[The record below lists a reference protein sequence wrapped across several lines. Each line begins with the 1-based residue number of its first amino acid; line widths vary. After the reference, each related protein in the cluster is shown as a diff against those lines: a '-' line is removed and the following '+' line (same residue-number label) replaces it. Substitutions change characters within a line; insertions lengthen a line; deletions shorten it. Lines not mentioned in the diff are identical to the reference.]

1 MAKNN
6 RKLMMS
12 SEDLQGEIRK
22 RWGEAASS
30 WQRRTAEL
38 REMFCPITSE
48 LIAAAEIES
57 GDAVLD
63 VAGGA
68 GEPALTIVRK
78 VGPLG
83 AVMCTDIS
91 QEMLEVAQ
99 HEALVQRL
107 ENIAFY
113 TTGAESL
120 PFDNA
125 IFDAV
130 TCRLGAMFFSDPVAS
145 VSQMLRVAKPGAK
158 IAFAVWSGYEENPF
172 FSMVDR
178 FLPGDE
184 TAPQKDH
191 VPGAFRYGEPGKLS
205 SLLNAAGTRET
216 TEAFLDFKI
225 RASVTLEQFWSL
237 KVDLSYSVKAALADL
252 SEAEGLLLAR
262 EVTSAVKPYFGSGQ
276 LEMPARVL
284 VVSGRKKH

>member
-38 REMFCPITSE
+38 REMFGPITSE
-48 LIAAAEIES
+48 LIAAAAIES

-63 VAGGA
+63 VAGGT

-91 QEMLEVAQ
+91 REMLEVAQ

-120 PFDNA
+120 PFDDA
-125 IFDAV
+125 VFDGV
-130 TCRLGAMFFSDPVAS
+130 TCRLGAMFFSDPVAA
-145 VSQMLRVAKPGAK
+145 VSQMLRVAKPGSK

-172 FSMVDR
+172 FSIVDR
-178 FLPGDE
+178 FLPEGE
-184 TAPQKDH
+184 TAPQKDD

-205 SLLNAAGTRET
+205 SLLEQVGTIET
-216 TEAFLDFKI
+216 TETLLDFKM
-225 RASVTLEQFWSL
+225 RASVSLEQFWPL
-237 KVDLSYSVKAALADL
+237 KVDLSISVKAVLADL
-252 SEAEGLLLAR
+252 SEADGLLLAR
-262 EVTSAVKPYFGSGQ
+262 EVTSALKSYFSSGQ
-276 LEMPARVL
+276 LDMPARVL
-284 VVSGRKKH
+284 IVSGRKRH

>member
-12 SEDLQGEIRK
+12 SEDLQSEIRK
-22 RWGEAASS
+22 RWGEAAGS
-30 WQRRTAEL
+30 WQRRIAEL
-38 REMFCPITSE
+38 RDMFGPITSE

-113 TTGAESL
+113 TSSAERL
-120 PFDNA
+120 PFDDA
-125 IFDAV
+125 VFDAV
-130 TCRLGAMFFSDPVAS
+130 TCRLGAMFFSDPVEA
-145 VSQMLRVAKPGAK
+145 VSQMLRVAKPGSK

-178 FLPGDE
+178 FLPGGE
-184 TAPQKDH
+184 TVPQKDD
-191 VPGAFRYGEPGKLS
+191 VPGAFRYGEPGKLL
-205 SLLNAAGTRET
+205 SLLEQAGTSET

-225 RASVTLEQFWSL
+225 RASVSLEQFWSL
-237 KVDLSYSVKAALADL
+237 KVDLSYSVKAVLADL
-252 SEAEGLLLAR
+252 PEEGRLLLAH

-276 LEMPARVL
+276 LDMPARVL